1 MNLQTIPQKFQPPS
15 SEPFFGFFSGSTFG
29 LFMDYENIMSNQ
41 NLELSITNDTF
52 YSRLSNKVY
61 AFVNLQKNW
70 DSYDADMISTTAIDV
85 AIETLNHLYSKGVH
99 SMGIKIS
106 VFPMRDGGIQFE
118 FDGEYIC
125 AELEINQNGD
135 LTFILFDDDG
145 NIINDTKQPFE
156 LSTLSTR
163 LEEAEYGYS

>member
-1 MNLQTIPQKFQPPS
+1 MNLQTIPQKFQPSS
-15 SEPFFGFFSGSTFG
+15 SEPVLGFFSGSTFG
-29 LFMDYENIMSNQ
+29 LFMDYENIMNNQ
-41 NLELSITNDTF
+41 NLELSITNDTL
-52 YSRLSNKVY
+52 YSRLSNKIY

-70 DSYDADMISTTAIDV
+70 DSYDADVISTTAIDV
-85 AIETLNHLYSKGVH
+85 AIQTLNHLYSKEVH
-99 SMGIKIS
+99 SKGIKIS

-156 LSTLSTR
+156 LSTLATR
-163 LEEAEYGYS
+163 LEEAEYEYT